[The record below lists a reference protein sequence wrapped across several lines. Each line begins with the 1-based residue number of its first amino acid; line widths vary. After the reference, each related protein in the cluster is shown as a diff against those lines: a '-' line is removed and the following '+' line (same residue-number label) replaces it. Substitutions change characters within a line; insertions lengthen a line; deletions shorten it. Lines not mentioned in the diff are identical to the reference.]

1 MEAGTAAPSDQG
13 AGARPPGRFGTLLD
27 ASGPATPLH
36 AAAAVLVATAVGA
49 LQVRLDWDAGPFL
62 LLSLVG
68 SAVVVPWALRAAAG
82 RDLPDGAATAML
94 VAGLVLLALTVGNLA
109 DALGAEGGPGS
120 TTWTALLF
128 AALAAIPAWQLDSP
142 VSALASSLAL
152 GVAFIAAVDWIFDP
166 SDVDTFRW
174 LFLLAALAY
183 GAAAFALEGARPRH
197 AVQHVS
203 AAGLALLVLAASL
216 YAEVVVQAFD
226 LAFSGALGADE
237 AGEISFNAAFG
248 WELVALAGAAALIAY
263 AVLRREPGPGYIGA
277 IVLAV
282 STTVAAAPES
292 EPSVVG
298 WPLLLVLLALA
309 AVAGVFAVERR

>member
-68 SAVVVPWALRAAAG
+68 SAVVMPWALRAAAG

-166 SDVDTFRW
+166 SGIFDPGGIDTFRW
-174 LFLLAALAY
+174 LLLLAALAY

-203 AAGLALLVLAASL
+203 AAGLALLVLAATL
-216 YAEVVVQAFD
+216 YAEIVF
-226 LAFSGALGADE
+226 
-237 AGEISFNAAFG
+237 GEDGVGEFAYNAPFG
-248 WELVALAGAAALIAY
+248 WELVALVGAAALIAY

-277 IVLAV
+277 IVLTV
-282 STTVAAAPES
+282 SATVAAVPES

-309 AVAGVFAVERR
+309 AVAGTLASERR

>member
-1 MEAGTAAPSDQG
+1 MEAETAAPRDRG
-13 AGARPPGRFGTLLD
+13 AGARPPGRLGTLLD

-62 LLSLVG
+62 LLSLLG

-128 AALAAIPAWQLDSP
+128 AALAALPAWQLDSP

-166 SDVDTFRW
+166 SDIDTFRW
-174 LFLLAALAY
+174 LFLLSALAY
-183 GAAAFALEGARPRH
+183 GAAAFALEGTRPRH

-226 LAFSGALGADE
+226 LAFSE

-277 IVLAV
+277 IVLTV

-309 AVAGVFAVERR
+309 AVAGVFAGERR